1 MIKWIENKLHRF
13 FCSHEYEKIGY
24 DEVEE
29 NNLRFSI
36 RYYRCR
42 KCGKE
47 ISVDGRIDTVM
58 KDRPIPYRNE
68 VAR

>member
-1 MIKWIENKLHRF
+1 MTKWLKRKLDKL
-13 FCSHEYEKIGY
+13 FCKHEYEKIGY

-29 NNLRFSI
+29 HNLRFSV

-47 ISVDGRIDTVM
+47 ICVDGRIDTVM
-58 KDRPIPYRNE
+58 KDRIIPYCDE
-68 VAR
+68 V